1 MDRNKKPAA
10 GGNRR
15 AGREFDS
22 RRHSTA
28 SLVLSLRACPWR
40 ADEALALARRRINA
54 ELRRRHLRAAAAN
67 WRRDMAACRYHA
79 ERLTALKAV
88 RHG

>member
-22 RRHSTA
+22 RRYSTA
-28 SLVLSLRACPWR
+28 SLVLSLRTCPWR
-40 ADEALALARRRINA
+40 ADEALGATCP
-54 ELRRRHLRAAAAN
+54 RHTPTQPGDMPRGAA
-67 WRRDMAACRYHA
+67 
-79 ERLTALKAV
+79 
-88 RHG
+88 